1 MSMPL
6 GLAEYVARGE
16 RSLSERENI
25 TRTYTYINE
34 RLRELAAKKR
44 ELDDDEYLL
53 ITHKR
58 QLEVEF
64 RKSNLLFLNDKS

>member
-6 GLAEYVARGE
+6 GLAEYVAKGE
-16 RSLSERENI
+16 RSLSNAENI
-25 TRTYTYINE
+25 RRTYQYINE

-44 ELDDDEYLL
+44 EIEDDEYLF

-58 QLEVEF
+58 QLEAEF
-64 RKSNLLFLNDKS
+64 RKTNLSFLNDKA